1 MIVLGIILIALA
13 YFAPLGPF
21 DGIVSVLGWILLI
34 IGLVFLVLGL
44 IGRQPGP
51 RRFWY

>member
-1 MIVLGIILIALA
+1 MIVVGIILILVA
-13 YFAPLGPF
+13 YFVDLGPL
-21 DGIVSVLGWILLI
+21 DTLANVLGWILLI

-44 IGRQPGP
+44 INRQPGP